1 MLWEKPNCGFS
12 VEIPTSTAPPLDN
25 LDRLCY
31 LGVTT
36 MPRRNMC
43 AFYGDARSRLRGLA
57 SMVLYQCRKG
67 DRETTRKGTIMACW
81 GYYSAKRWT
90 ATIEEANTAT
100 TLRKDV
106 LAAIDDSN
114 MSEDAREWAKWMV
127 CRVSDES
134 LERKVRR
141 SHAEE
146 WFANAIASLK
156 PGDTFT
162 QTGLLETFNAPDNV
176 CGYASFILT
185 EWAYQGERICFTRN
199 NSNTLMQTTV
209 TCNIY
214 KVL

>member
-1 MLWEKPNCGFS
+1 M
-12 VEIPTSTAPPLDN
+12 
-25 LDRLCY
+25 
-31 LGVTT
+31 
-36 MPRRNMC
+36 
-43 AFYGDARSRLRGLA
+43 A
-57 SMVLYQCRKG
+57 S
-67 DRETTRKGTIMACW
+67 W
-81 GYYSAKRWT
+81 GYYSAKRWA
-90 ATIEEANTAT
+90 ATIEEANTAA

-106 LAAIDDSN
+106 LAAIDDSD
-114 MSEDAREWAKWMV
+114 MSEDKRELAKWMV

-162 QTGLLETFNAPDNV
+162 QTGLLETFNAPDEV

-185 EWAYQGERICFTRN
+185 EWAYQGERICLTRDN
-199 NSNTLMQTTV
+199 NSTLMQTTFKG
-209 TCNIY
+209 NIY

>member
-1 MLWEKPNCGFS
+1 M
-12 VEIPTSTAPPLDN
+12 
-25 LDRLCY
+25 
-31 LGVTT
+31 
-36 MPRRNMC
+36 
-43 AFYGDARSRLRGLA
+43 AR
-57 SMVLYQCRKG
+57 
-67 DRETTRKGTIMACW
+67 W
-81 GYYSAKRWT
+81 GYYSAKRWA
-90 ATIEEANTAT
+90 ATIEEANTAA

-106 LAAIDDSN
+106 LAAIDNSN